1 VRRAWEYFNSTQ
13 SFLKILLV
21 NSLFRDRAF
30 GGAEISVD
38 LLAKGLVAAG
48 HNVTVACLDRRKNIR
63 ESHPDGVTVIRQRIP
78 NVFWQYDGVKHNAP
92 ARLLWQMLDNWNPGS
107 YRHFRSV
114 VRLVK
119 PDLVHTNVLQG
130 FSTSVWAATK
140 AEGIPIVHTLRDL
153 YLTCARS
160 TRYRNSSQ
168 CSSTCFD
175 CRVFTATRRRSCRHV
190 SAFVGISQYVLDS
203 HREILP
209 SAPIKRVIFNSVPE
223 PGSNE
228 RAATRIRSPRLR
240 VGLLGRIARE
250 KGFVEFAQ
258 AFSGRKNLQATLSIG
273 GDGEPDLIA
282 ALAKLAA
289 EDSRIQLAGRVN
301 AYSFLSSLD
310 VLVVPSR
317 WGEAF
322 GRIIVE
328 AYAVG
333 VPVLGR
339 HVGGMP
345 EIIDENKTG
354 VTFSTD
360 QECLAQLENLW
371 NKPDLLS
378 HWQKGAAKKGNEFGI
393 DLVASKY
400 ESVYRDV
407 IEKTTGAKAGNG
419 HPELLAKTR

>member
-1 VRRAWEYFNSTQ
+1 
-13 SFLKILLV
+13 
-21 NSLFRDRAF
+21 
-30 GGAEISVD
+30 
-38 LLAKGLVAAG
+38 
-48 HNVTVACLDRRKNIR
+48 
-63 ESHPDGVTVIRQRIP
+63 
-78 NVFWQYDGVKHNAP
+78 
-92 ARLLWQMLDNWNPGS
+92 
-107 YRHFRSV
+107 
-114 VRLVK
+114 
-119 PDLVHTNVLQG
+119 
-130 FSTSVWAATK
+130 
-140 AEGIPIVHTLRDL
+140 
-153 YLTCARS
+153 
-160 TRYRNSSQ
+160 
-168 CSSTCFD
+168 
-175 CRVFTATRRRSCRHV
+175 
-190 SAFVGISQYVLDS
+190 
-203 HREILP
+203 
-209 SAPIKRVIFNSVPE
+209 
-223 PGSNE
+223 
-228 RAATRIRSPRLR
+228 
-240 VGLLGRIARE
+240 
-250 KGFVEFAQ
+250 
-258 AFSGRKNLQATLSIG
+258 
-273 GDGEPDLIA
+273 
-282 ALAKLAA
+282 
-289 EDSRIQLAGRVN
+289 
-301 AYSFLSSLD
+301 

-378 HWQKGAAKKGNEFGI
+378 HWQNGAAKKGNEFGI